1 MPTCRRPNSRKPTW
15 SQRPH
20 DRGDSM
26 TTGAPSRPA
35 LLVVGHGTRSAAG
48 VAEFIALVDRVRFR
62 AGGLPV
68 GGGFIELSRPPL
80 TDAVSQLVAAGERHF
95 GVVPLVLVAAGH
107 AKGDIPAAAPRRG
120 ARRAGPA
127 GSGAGRADGRS
138 NSRCQ
143 GGAAARGRVPPGA
156 AADTT
161 VLL

>member
-1 MPTCRRPNSRKPTW
+1 MPICRRPDSRKPTW

-26 TTGAPSRPA
+26 TTGTPSRPA

-80 TDAVSQLVAAGERHF
+80 TDAVYQLVAC
-95 GVVPLVLVAAGH
+95 LLYTS
-107 AKGDIPAAAPRRG
+107 D
-120 ARRAGPA
+120 
-127 GSGAGRADGRS
+127 
-138 NSRCQ
+138 
-143 GGAAARGRVPPGA
+143 
-156 AADTT
+156 AADEEDS
-161 VLL
+161 VDLGGRRII

>member
-26 TTGAPSRPA
+26 TTGTPSRPA

-95 GVVPLVLVAAGH
+95 GVVPLVLVAAV
-107 AKGDIPAAAPRRG
+107 AIAD
-120 ARRAGPA
+120 ARVALLAERLDA
-127 GSGAGRADGRS
+127 
-138 NSRCQ
+138 
-143 GGAAARGRVPPGA
+143 VLPPGA
-156 AADTT
+156 AAD
-161 VLL
+161 